1 MSHRRS
7 AALLLSALVVAG
19 CAQPVVEVTPP
30 APAGSAA
37 DTCRALDAAWP
48 NVLFGFERRST
59 EPPSPFVAAWG
70 NDALV
75 IARCGVPRPA
85 ALTPASEILEVNG
98 IDWFVETFERG
109 TVFTTVG
116 RVVDLQVRVPLELRP
131 EARVLT
137 EMAEVIDRVVPI
149 GNPVDA
155 TTP

>member
-1 MSHRRS
+1 MVRRRC
-7 AALLLSALVVAG
+7 AALLLCAAAMGG
-19 CAQPVVEVTPP
+19 CAQPVVDVAPP
-30 APAGSAA
+30 TPAGSAA

-48 NVLFGFERRST
+48 DVLFGFERRDT
-59 EPPSPFVAAWG
+59 DPPSPFVAAWG

-137 EMAEVIDRVVPI
+137 EMASVIDRVVPI
-149 GNPVDA
+149 GNPVEGSA
-155 TTP
+155 P

>member
-7 AALLLSALVVAG
+7 AALLLSVLVLAG

-30 APAGSAA
+30 TPSGAAA

-48 NVLFGFERRST
+48 NVLFGFERRDT

-137 EMAEVIDRVVPI
+137 EMADVIDRVMPI
-149 GNPVDA
+149 GNPLEA
-155 TTP
+155 SAP